1 MSELTKIWS
10 GLEAET
16 YTSILHFV
24 LIEGEY
30 DEIYMD
36 NTTFKLI
43 KRKGDEIDIL
53 LEFNGI
59 NYQKYQLVGTLNDIY
74 ENPDMILDHIDSFVK
89 YEESWTEPIDKNG
102 WEKFEFIDETG
113 RAFQF
118 MHKNHKW
125 IKKSGNSY
133 PNYNM
138 PKDVSEL
145 YPLLD
150 PIDSLKTLMRKFNVD
165 FQQKN
170 YVILKRQIET
180 ISL

>member
-1 MSELTKIWS
+1 MSEDIKIWS
-10 GLEAET
+10 GIEAET
-16 YTSILHFV
+16 YTSVFHFV
-24 LIEGEY
+24 LIEGAY
-30 DEIYMD
+30 DDIYMD
-36 NTTFKLI
+36 HTTFKLVKKI
-43 KRKGDEIDIL
+43 GDDIDIL
-53 LEFNGI
+53 LEFDGI
-59 NYQKYQLVGTLNDIY
+59 MFPKYRLIGTLNDIY
-74 ENPDMILDHIDSFVK
+74 ENPDLIVDHIDAFIK
-89 YEESWTEPIDKNG
+89 YEESWTEPVDKTG
-102 WEKFEFIDETG
+102 WERFEFIDETG

-170 YVILKRQIET
+170 YVILKKKIEK
-180 ISL
+180 I

>member
-1 MSELTKIWS
+1 MTEDIKIWS
-10 GLEAET
+10 GIEAET
-16 YTSILHFV
+16 YTSVFQFV
-24 LIEGEY
+24 LIEGAY
-30 DEIYMD
+30 DDIYMD
-36 NTTFKLI
+36 HTTFKLI
-43 KRKGDEIDIL
+43 KRIGDDIDIL

-59 NYQKYQLVGTLNDIY
+59 NFPKYQLIGTLNEIY
-74 ENPDMILDHIDSFVK
+74 ENPDLIVDHIDTFVK
-89 YEESWTEPIDKNG
+89 YEETWTEPKDKTG

-113 RAFQF
+113 RNFQF

-125 IKKSGNSY
+125 IKKSGCSY

-170 YVILKRQIET
+170 YVILKRKIET
-180 ISL
+180 V